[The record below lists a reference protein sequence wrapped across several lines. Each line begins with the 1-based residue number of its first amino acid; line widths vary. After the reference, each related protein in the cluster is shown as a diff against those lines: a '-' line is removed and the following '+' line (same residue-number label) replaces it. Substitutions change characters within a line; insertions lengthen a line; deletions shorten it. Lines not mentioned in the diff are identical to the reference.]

1 MPAPRR
7 TGTPDDRSAG
17 PLLRTVPAGA
27 GGRAMTVIRRLR
39 AGSRIRHR
47 HRPWPLCRHCCG
59 LALDMGSARTRAWIA
74 GRGTIIDVP
83 TITFPGA
90 GAVHPIQRG
99 AIVDVPGTARMLD
112 RLLSRRLP
120 RLTRPLVVVTAPVLD
135 GPAYRERARTAVEV
149 LRPRAVLTV
158 PTARAIALAANA
170 DLSLPL
176 LVVDIGAHLTEV
188 VLLVDGIVFDA
199 RRTALGT
206 TDLADAGATAEI
218 SEAITSMITSMLRQ
232 DRTSLTADALSRGAL
247 LAGGGALRPDL
258 TRRLIGGLHAPL
270 RAVPAPHTAA
280 VRGAAKI
287 LQAAHAHPSAGG
299 TSPPGP
305 GPLSR

>member
-1 MPAPRR
+1 MTVRR
-7 TGTPDDRSAG
+7 RFRPGS
-17 PLLRTVPAGA
+17 PAG
-27 GGRAMTVIRRLR
+27 
-39 AGSRIRHR
+39 HR

-59 LALDMGSARTRAWIA
+59 LALDLGSARTRAWIA
-74 GRGTIIDVP
+74 GRGMVLDVP

-90 GAVHPIQRG
+90 GAVYPVQRG

-112 RLLSRRLP
+112 RLLSHRLP
-120 RLTRPLVVVTAPVLD
+120 RLTRPLVVVTAPVLG
-135 GPAYRERARTAVEV
+135 GPAYRERARAAVEV

-158 PTARAIALAANA
+158 PTARAIALAAGA

-188 VLLVDGIVFDA
+188 VLLVDGLVFDA

-206 TDLADAGATAEI
+206 TDLADATDLAGTTDLADADATAEI
-218 SEAITSMITSMLRQ
+218 SEAISIMITSMLRQ
-232 DRTSLTADALSRGAL
+232 DRTSLTAEALSRGAL

-258 TRRLIGGLHAPL
+258 THRLVGGTHAPL
-270 RAVPAPHTAA
+270 RTVPTPHTAA
-280 VRGAAKI
+280 IRGAAKM
-287 LQAAHAHPSAGG
+287 LRAAHGHPSARG

-305 GPLSR
+305 GPLFR

>member
-1 MPAPRR
+1 MPPPRR
-7 TGTPDDRSAG
+7 TRTPDDHSAG
-17 PLLRTVPAGA
+17 PLLRAVPAGA
-27 GGRAMTVIRRLR
+27 GGRTMTVLRRFR
-39 AGSRIRHR
+39 SGSPAGHR
-47 HRPWPLCRHCCG
+47 HRPWPSCRHGCG
-59 LALDMGSARTRAWIA
+59 LALDLGSARTRAWLA
-74 GRGTIIDVP
+74 GRGMILDVP

-90 GAVHPIQRG
+90 GAVYPIQRG

-112 RLLSRRLP
+112 RLLSHRLP

-158 PTARAIALAANA
+158 PTARAIALAAGA

-176 LVVDIGAHLTEV
+176 LVVDVGAHLTEV
-188 VLLVDGIVFDA
+188 VLLLDGLVYDA

-206 TDLADAGATAEI
+206 ADLAGGGTTAEI
-218 SEAITSMITSMLRQ
+218 SEAITTMITSMLRQ
-232 DRTSLTADALSRGAL
+232 DRTSLTAEALTRGAL

-258 TRRLIGGLHAPL
+258 TRRLIGGTHAPL

-280 VRGAAKI
+280 IRGAAKI
-287 LQAAHAHPSAGG
+287 LRAAHGHPSASG
-299 TSPPGP
+299 TSPP
-305 GPLSR
+305 